1 MEFKASLFDEKAINR
16 AIVRIAHEIMENNIT
31 CENLVIMGIK
41 TRGVPIAERISACIY
56 EKIDNSKKI
65 PVEQLDVTAFR
76 DDLTDKSAGFE
87 RLGNSIKENIDGK
100 TVILTDDV
108 IYTGRT
114 VRAAM
119 DALMSVGRPARI
131 QLAVMVDRGH
141 RELPVRPDYVGK
153 NIPTSR
159 SEIIEVNLRE
169 TDGEDKIDIYER

>member
-16 AIVRIAHEIMENNIT
+16 VIVRIAHEIMENNIT
-31 CENLVIMGIK
+31 CKNLVIMGVK
-41 TRGVPIAERISACIY
+41 TRGVPIAERISSCIY

-65 PVEQLDVTAFR
+65 PVEQLDITAFR
-76 DDLTDKSAGFE
+76 DDLTDKDAGFE

-100 TVILTDDV
+100 TVILADDV

-119 DALMSVGRPARI
+119 DALMSIGRPARI

-141 RELPVRPDYVGK
+141 RELPIRPDYVGK

-159 SEIIEVNLRE
+159 SEIIEVKLRE
-169 TDGEDKIDIYER
+169 IDGKDKIDIYEK